1 MLRFFVT
8 SKLVQGRTIVAVGHS
23 ASTSAWCAFAYRA
36 CRRFRHLCNTFRT
49 IACAERTIPNIRA
62 IILVEPV
69 MVTPPIADNDTRIT
83 KGETNVAGVLS
94 RRHAWSSRAALLDMM
109 KKRYPWKIW
118 DERIFEAYLVSLYSN
133 AHPIARG
140 DRLSSLL

>member
-1 MLRFFVT
+1 
-8 SKLVQGRTIVAVGHS
+8 
-23 ASTSAWCAFAYRA
+23 
-36 CRRFRHLCNTFRT
+36 
-49 IACAERTIPNIRA
+49 
-62 IILVEPV
+62 

-133 AHPIARG
+133 AHPVSRG
-140 DRLSSLL
+140 DRLSSPLQKHGFVEHHDATGRSMITTKCSIAQEVGFYYADGHVAAGHLVRDLCARYPVHAVFSERPEMV